1 MVYLGLDW
9 RKVSVND
16 IAEFNSFKIHQN
28 IPNPVQKDRKTLLP
42 VSLKKAGNYSLTLY
56 DLQGSKIKELFTGEL
71 SEGEHKIPL
80 DLMGLSA
87 GMYIVKM
94 NNGSASRERA
104 IMIGE

>member
-1 MVYLGLDW
+1 LASKNTEL
-9 RKVSVND
+9 N
-16 IAEFNSFKIHQN
+16 AFKLHQN

-42 VSLKKAGNYSLTLY
+42 VSLKQGGNYAITLY
-56 DLQGSKIKELFTGEL
+56 SLQGSKIKDLFNGEL
-71 SEGEHKIPL
+71 SEGEHNIPL

-94 NNGSASRERA
+94 STDAVSRERA

>member
-1 MVYLGLDW
+1 
-9 RKVSVND
+9 
-16 IAEFNSFKIHQN
+16 
-28 IPNPVQKDRKTLLP
+28 
-42 VSLKKAGNYSLTLY
+42 VSLKQGGNYAITLY
-56 DLQGSKIKELFTGEL
+56 SLQGSKIKDLFSGEL

-94 NNGSASRERA
+94 STGSISRERA